1 RKLLFE
7 RRDLRS
13 REVLRLRNVGRAKR
27 QSGGQRQTR
36 QGVELEH
43 QKAFRRRAHG
53 QPASA

>member
-1 RKLLFE
+1 
-7 RRDLRS
+7 
-13 REVLRLRNVGRAKR
+13 LRLRNVGRAKR